1 MIGGFRSFFF
11 VWRFKVRC
19 FVIVLFRA
27 IIDLLSL
34 LRSYFWFFLLLSL
47 ARITQRLRP
56 SFDKNSTHHRDFLCY
71 SWRARVILS
80 QAGRARYIVIFINPA
95 FTKMIDGKS
104 LRSLQYSRRDTTN
117 FAVIF
122 IYVKQ
127 SIKKTDKWKYWFLR
141 GGENRSTRRKN
152 LSGARERTN
161 NKLNSTYGVDAR
173 IRTRATLVG
182 GRRLLS
188 PLHRPC
194 QFPQYQWS
202 TDTKFFKDKRYEWRM
217 SRYLV
222 IKKTMKYGKYDSLLK
237 NKRICY

>member
-127 SIKKTDKWKYWFLR
+127 LIKKLISGSIGFS
-141 GGENRSTRRKN
+141 GEGKTGVPGEKTSPEQ
-152 LSGARERTN
+152 GREPTT
-161 NKLNSTYGVDAR
+161 NSTPHMA
-173 IRTRATLVG
+173 
-182 GRRLLS
+182 
-188 PLHRPC
+188 
-194 QFPQYQWS
+194 S
-202 TDTKFFKDKRYEWRM
+202 TPGFEPGPHW
-217 SRYLV
+217 
-222 IKKTMKYGKYDSLLK
+222 
-237 NKRICY
+237 

>member
-95 FTKMIDGKS
+95 FTKMIVGKS
-104 LRSLQYSRRDTTN
+104 LRSLQYSRRNTTN

-127 SIKKTDKWKYWFLR
+127 SIQKTDKWKYWFLR

-152 LSGARERTN
+152 LSEQGREPTT
-161 NKLNSTYGVDAR
+161 NSTPHMA
-173 IRTRATLVG
+173 
-182 GRRLLS
+182 
-188 PLHRPC
+188 
-194 QFPQYQWS
+194 S
-202 TDTKFFKDKRYEWRM
+202 TPGFEPGPHW
-217 SRYLV
+217 
-222 IKKTMKYGKYDSLLK
+222 
-237 NKRICY
+237 